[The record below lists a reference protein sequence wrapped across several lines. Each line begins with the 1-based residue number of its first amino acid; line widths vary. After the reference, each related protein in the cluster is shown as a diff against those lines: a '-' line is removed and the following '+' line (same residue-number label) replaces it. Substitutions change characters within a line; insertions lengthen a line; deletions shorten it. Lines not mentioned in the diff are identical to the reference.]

1 MATPATAATA
11 ASLATT
17 VVRTTTVFFAIS
29 GPLKI
34 EDFEGRGRR
43 KNRTDYSRPALWC
56 SVAQRPGRGA
66 SELRLQLCSCRALL
80 LLLQR
85 SNSEATSGV

>member
-1 MATPATAATA
+1 MATPATAAASA

-43 KNRTDYSRPALWC
+43 KNRTDYSVVL
-56 SVAQRPGRGA
+56 SGT
-66 SELRLQLCSCRALL
+66 
-80 LLLQR
+80 
-85 SNSEATSGV
+85 EARQGSLGIEAAAV

>member
-1 MATPATAATA
+1 MATPATAASA

-34 EDFEGRGRR
+34 EHFET
-43 KNRTDYSRPALWC
+43 KQEEPD
-56 SVAQRPGRGA
+56 
-66 SELRLQLCSCRALL
+66 RLQQCRHRHAAEYGGGLKI
-80 LLLQR
+80 
-85 SNSEATSGV
+85 EAAAV

>member
-1 MATPATAATA
+1 MATPATAASA

-34 EDFEGRGRR
+34 EDFEGKEEEPDGLLEAGTVVLSGTEARQG
-43 KNRTDYSRPALWC
+43 SLGIE
-56 SVAQRPGRGA
+56 VAA
-66 SELRLQLCSCRALL
+66 
-80 LLLQR
+80 
-85 SNSEATSGV
+85 V

>member
-1 MATPATAATA
+1 MATPATTAASA

-43 KNRTDYSRPALWC
+43 KNRTDYSTVVL
-56 SVAQRPGRGA
+56 SGT
-66 SELRLQLCSCRALL
+66 
-80 LLLQR
+80 
-85 SNSEATSGV
+85 EARQGSLGIEAAAV